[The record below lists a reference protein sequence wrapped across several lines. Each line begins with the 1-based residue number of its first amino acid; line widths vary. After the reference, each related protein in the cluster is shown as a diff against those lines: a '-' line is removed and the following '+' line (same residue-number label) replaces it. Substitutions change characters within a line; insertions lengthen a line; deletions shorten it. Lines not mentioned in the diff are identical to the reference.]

1 MFGQSNGLENTLPS
15 NQVVPDAPAKKP
27 KGYYDRGEDF
37 PMEDQVAF
45 LVEMFAET
53 KRRDAT
59 NFDLFGWRKTFRI
72 MLDHHR
78 IPFDDIVL
86 VVTALADRRL
96 HLDFDRYNAPYDL
109 HRDGEWSVWEQPYL
123 RPAGATQE
131 HNSLAIEFAILI
143 LSQTYTPANT

>member
-1 MFGQSNGLENTLPS
+1 
-15 NQVVPDAPAKKP
+15 
-27 KGYYDRGEDF
+27 
-37 PMEDQVAF
+37 
-45 LVEMFAET
+45 
-53 KRRDAT
+53 
-59 NFDLFGWRKTFRI
+59 

-109 HRDGEWSVWEQPYL
+109 HRDGEWERLGATNL
-123 RPAGATQE
+123 RPAAAAQE

-143 LSQTYTPANT
+143 LPQTYAPANTKD